1 VKVCA
6 LYGAGFYYIP
16 GTDTCLKIGGFVRA
30 DWVANAGG
38 SHTPYWNVGNGIQN
52 RNTDDLTTRTRFMTS
67 FDARTQTE
75 YGTLRSYIRA
85 GYQYTTDNSDKSG
98 AIYVDRGFIQLG
110 GFTFGKTVSFYDAFG
125 GGPASF
131 TTLVG
136 SSDSGQGINQIAY
149 TAMFGNGFSGSIAI
163 EDPTYRR
170 QQTGIL
176 NGDLNVGTAAA
187 PLLGLAGQAGVPSTA
202 GWNYGGVSAPDIV
215 GNLRVDQAW
224 GSAQLSAAAHQVRAQ
239 YYSLPLG
246 SALEANGNPGDKWG
260 FAVQGAVQVN
270 LPWSAGDKFTVQGG
284 YAEGANHYVYL
295 DSQTFGMWDGSK
307 VFEGLNYEAVFANQ
321 GDLQLTKAYGFNAS
335 LEHYWTP
342 ALRSSLFG
350 AYLNVDYND
359 TASGIICNTT
369 AYRNSAAGSCN
380 PDWQMYMV
388 GSRTVWNPVKNLDV
402 GVEVLYT
409 KMEGKHG
416 AGAVRT
422 STAGLGK
429 AAGDYQLGD
438 TDALSA
444 IFRVQRNFWP

>member
-30 DWVANAGG
+30 EWVANAGG
-38 SHTPYWNVGNGIQN
+38 SHTPYWNAGNGVQN
-52 RNTDDLTTRTRFMTS
+52 RFKDDITTRTRFMTS

-85 GYQYTTDNSDKSG
+85 GFQYTTDNSDKSG
-98 AIYVDRGFIQLG
+98 TIYVDRGFIQLG
-110 GFTFGKTVSFYDAFG
+110 GFTFGKTLSFFDAFG
-125 GGPASF
+125 GGPASY

-136 SSDSGQGINQIAY
+136 SSDSGQGVNQIAY

-170 QQTGIL
+170 MQTQIL
-176 NGDLNVGTAAA
+176 SGDV
-187 PLLGLAGQAGVPSTA
+187 GLAGFAGTA
-202 GWNYGGVSAPDIV
+202 TGGTGFGGVAAPDIV

-239 YYSLPLG
+239 YYGATPAEVL
-246 SALEANGNPGDKWG
+246 GNPSDKWG
-260 FAVQGAVQVN
+260 FAVQGAVQVK
-270 LPWSAGDKFTVQGG
+270 LPWAAGDTFTVQAA
-284 YAEGANHYVYL
+284 YAEGANHYTYM
-295 DSQTFGMWDGSK
+295 DSPAFGMWDGTK
-307 VFEGLNYEAVFANQ
+307 VFEGLNYEAVFAAGN
-321 GDLQLTKAYGFNAS
+321 GDLQLTKSWGINAS
-335 LEHYWTP
+335 VEHYWTP
-342 ALRSSLFG
+342 ALRSSVFG
-350 AYLNVDYND
+350 AYLDVDYND
-359 TASGIICNTT
+359 TASGVICGTV

-388 GSRTVWNPVKNLDV
+388 GTRTIWNPVKNLDV

-409 KMEGKHG
+409 KMEGKHS

-422 STAGLGK
+422 STASLGK
-429 AAGDYQLGD
+429 SAGDYELGN
-438 TDALSA
+438 TDAVSA